1 MRNLRL
7 RVLVLAVELRASE
20 AGGKLHFPILRKR
33 HDAPESYLER
43 SARLSFRKTS
53 DYEAWG
59 LSQKV

>member
-7 RVLVLAVELRASE
+7 RVLVLAVSFAPQRLAESFIFLSY
-20 AGGKLHFPILRKR
+20 GKR